1 MAETVDVTELVEGL
15 LGPSG
20 AVATTH
26 WPLVAQTSTPPVGE
40 VREGQEL
47 VLLFPGGSEVLGFA
61 ARAIQR
67 DLVSRGMTVDLVG
80 EPAPRFAEVLG
91 QERDLAL
98 VVRRTPRRPSL
109 ASWVGDVGVAR
120 AAGAAAVGAPA
131 ADDGLVAVAE
141 LARSTP
147 LFRVGVLHAWRG
159 VDGLRPSAW
168 VGAGFWNAGE
178 WTVDPNS

>member
-1 MAETVDVTELVEGL
+1 M
-15 LGPSG
+15 
-20 AVATTH
+20 
-26 WPLVAQTSTPPVGE
+26 GE

-47 VLLFPGGSEVLGFA
+47 VLLFPGDSEVLGFA

-67 DLVSRGMTVDLVG
+67 DLVSRGMTVDLVD

-98 VVRRTPRRPSL
+98 VARRTPRRPSL
-109 ASWVGDVGVAR
+109 APWVDDVEVAR
-120 AAGAAAVGAPA
+120 AAGAAAAGTPPA
-131 ADDGLVAVAE
+131 DAGLAAVAE
-141 LARSTP
+141 TARSTP

-178 WTVDPNS
+178 WTIDTDS